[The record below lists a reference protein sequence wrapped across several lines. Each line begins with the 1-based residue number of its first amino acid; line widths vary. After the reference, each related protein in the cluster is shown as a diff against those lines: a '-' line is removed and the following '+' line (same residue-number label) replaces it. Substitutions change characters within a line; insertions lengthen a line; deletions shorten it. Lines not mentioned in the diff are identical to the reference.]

1 MSEWQQTVFIV
12 LCTID
17 WVYTF
22 SMLLIPTKFLLLL
35 AAVVWIAAGVSVTS
49 VGVSAHEAG
58 WTVPMLIGFLIVFAL
73 FLMMFIRITLRH
85 KKRILGYTEELKNLF
100 LFFDAQS
107 YILIFV
113 MIVLGVGVRISNF
126 VPNEVIA
133 SMYSGIGLALLVC
146 AVYYV
151 VTFFSVFEYPFLTKS
166 KDSEN

>member
-1 MSEWQQTVFIV
+1 
-12 LCTID
+12 
-17 WVYTF
+17 
-22 SMLLIPTKFLLLL
+22 MLLIPTKFLLLL
-35 AAVVWIAAGVSVTS
+35 AAAVWIAAGASVTY
-49 VGVSAHEAG
+49 VGVNAYEAG
-58 WTVPMLIGFLIVFAL
+58 WTIPMLIGFLIVFAL

-151 VTFFSVFEYPFLTKS
+151 VSFVSVFEYPFLTQGEENNGNAKS
-166 KDSEN
+166 KY